1 MPRLNLSLLAWPRR
15 GTYKYLL
22 MATPLQTSSLDIW
35 LSEEPWWVRHDLGG
49 EAAQVAVGWAWLNVW
64 LLWAVVWLCVLGALA
79 AALVAVARLVVVLWS
94 TFLFSLFLAPQ
105 VFASPFWFLFG
116 LLWPAS
122 RRSSREVAPGVPAW
136 VETDGF
142 GQPKGSEG
150 SLTEDGIEVRS
161 EFRSVPVSAHL
172 CARPRRRAVWVRRLE
187 VVLGVAPGVV
197 GRFVR
202 GRWTPDLP
210 SAEFSLGTN
219 LILSHLEGGARI
231 LGGGSVQAKD
241 RGSGELCSEA
251 YLVVELADGSR
262 DVIFPALVSSLAAY
276 AFLRERSATRVGAL
290 RSRAVEWYKG
300 KSLSSDLCWAG
311 LSGSF
316 DKAWQVSPRERRS
329 LDRLAGGPSPPL
341 WWSSA

>member
-1 MPRLNLSLLAWPRR
+1 
-15 GTYKYLL
+15 
-22 MATPLQTSSLDIW
+22 
-35 LSEEPWWVRHDLGG
+35 
-49 EAAQVAVGWAWLNVW
+49 
-64 LLWAVVWLCVLGALA
+64 
-79 AALVAVARLVVVLWS
+79 
-94 TFLFSLFLAPQ
+94 
-105 VFASPFWFLFG
+105 
-116 LLWPAS
+116 
-122 RRSSREVAPGVPAW
+122 
-136 VETDGF
+136 
-142 GQPKGSEG
+142 
-150 SLTEDGIEVRS
+150 
-161 EFRSVPVSAHL
+161 
-172 CARPRRRAVWVRRLE
+172 
-187 VVLGVAPGVV
+187 VAPGVV

-276 AFLRERSATRVGAL
+276 AFLRERSATLVGAL

-316 DKAWQVSPRERRS
+316 DMAWQVSPRERRS